1 MAFDLS
7 QHMSTSKLI
16 RFTLPTIFMM
26 IFTSLYTIV
35 DGIFVSNFAGK
46 TAFAAVNFIL
56 PFCMILAS
64 VGMMIGTGGSAIVA
78 KTLGEGDH
86 PRARRY
92 FTLLVIFA
100 GVIGTA
106 LAVMGIFFMEDMSG
120 FLGAEGAMLEA
131 ATLYGIFM
139 MFSLPFFVLQYAFQ
153 SFFVTAGQPKLGFY
167 VIVIAGVTNIV
178 LDFLFVGVFQWGL
191 IGAAIATN
199 IGEVLGGGIPLI
211 YFMKKRASHLY
222 FVKPHLRLKVI
233 GKACVN
239 GSSEMVTNIAMSFVS
254 MLYNWQLLHYIGEDG
269 VAAYG
274 VIMYTAMI
282 FAAIFMGYSV
292 GASPLMSFQYG
303 AKNHKEMRSLLM
315 KSLGLITI
323 ASLFMFLAG
332 QAFAEPISKIFVAY
346 DTSLLDLTVYAY
358 KIYALCFLFMGFSI
372 YASSLFTALNNGL
385 VSALISFLRTLV
397 FETGAVIILP
407 LIFGIDGIWFS
418 VTVAEMFACAIAA
431 CFMIGLSGHYGYRKQ
446 KKLPAENPLPPQP

>member
-1 MAFDLS
+1 MPFDMS
-7 QHMSTSKLI
+7 QHMSTSKLL

-26 IFTSLYTIV
+26 IFASLYTIV

-46 TAFAAVNFIL
+46 TALAAVNFII
-56 PFCMILAS
+56 PFVMILS
-64 VGMMIGTGGSAIVA
+64 SLGMMIGTGGSAIVA
-78 KTLGEGDH
+78 KTLGEGEPD
-86 PRARRY
+86 RARRY
-92 FTLLVIFA
+92 FTLLVIFTA
-100 GVIGTA
+100 IVGTVIAIIGGFCTKDVA
-106 LAVMGIFFMEDMSG
+106 M
-120 FLGAEGAMLEA
+120 FLGAEGEMLDA

-139 MFSLPFFVLQYAFQ
+139 MLSLPFFMLQYAFQ
-153 SFFVTAGQPKLGFY
+153 SFFVTAGQPKLGFL

-211 YFMKKRASHLY
+211 YFAKKRASHLY
-222 FVKPHLRLKVI
+222 FVKPHLRWKVI

-239 GSSEMVTNIAMSFVS
+239 GSSEMVNNIAMSLVA
-254 MLYNWQLLHYIGEDG
+254 MLYNWQLLRYIGEDG

-292 GASPLMSFQYG
+292 GSSPLMSFQYG
-303 AKNHKEMRSLLM
+303 AKNRVEMRSLLW
-315 KSLGLITI
+315 KSLGLIAI
-323 ASLFMFLAG
+323 ASLFMFMAG
-332 QAFAEPISKIFVAY
+332 QVFAEPISRLFVGY
-346 DTSLLDLTVYAY
+346 DAALLDLTVHAY

-372 YASSLFTALNNGL
+372 YASAFFTSLNNGL

-397 FETGAVIILP
+397 FETSAVIILP
-407 LIFGIDGIWFS
+407 MIFGINGIWFS
-418 VTVAEMFACAIAA
+418 VTVAEMLACTIAA
-431 CFMIGLSGHYGYRKQ
+431 CFMIGLSGRYGYRK
-446 KKLPAENPLPPQP
+446 KKLPAKNASALKP

>member
-1 MAFDLS
+1 
-7 QHMSTSKLI
+7 
-16 RFTLPTIFMM
+16 
-26 IFTSLYTIV
+26 
-35 DGIFVSNFAGK
+35 
-46 TAFAAVNFIL
+46 
-56 PFCMILAS
+56 
-64 VGMMIGTGGSAIVA
+64 
-78 KTLGEGDH
+78 
-86 PRARRY
+86 
-92 FTLLVIFA
+92 
-100 GVIGTA
+100 
-106 LAVMGIFFMEDMSG
+106 
-120 FLGAEGAMLEA
+120 MLEA

-211 YFMKKRASHLY
+211 YFMKKRTSHLY

-346 DTSLLDLTVYAY
+346 DTSLLDLTVHAY

-446 KKLPAENPLPPQP
+446 KKLSADNALPPQP

>member
-1 MAFDLS
+1 MPFDMS
-7 QHMSTSKLI
+7 QHISTSKLI

-46 TAFAAVNFIL
+46 TALAAVNLII
-56 PFCMILAS
+56 PFVMILSS

-78 KTLGEGDH
+78 KTLGEGDR

-100 GVIGTA
+100 ASIGVI
-106 LAVMGIFFMEDMSG
+106 LAVLGCYYMEDVAG
-120 FLGAEGAMLEA
+120 FLGAQGAMLDA
-131 ATLYGIFM
+131 AALYGIFM

-153 SFFVTAGQPKLGFY
+153 SFFVTAGQPKLGFL

-191 IGAAIATN
+191 VGAAVATN
-199 IGEVLGGGIPLI
+199 IGELLGGGIPLI
-211 YFMKKRASHLY
+211 YFMKKRNSHLY
-222 FVKPHLRLKVI
+222 FVKPHFRPRVV

-239 GSSEMVTNIAMSFVS
+239 GSSEMVTNIAMSLVA
-254 MLYNWQLLHYIGEDG
+254 MLYNWQLLRYIGEDG

-282 FAAIFMGYSV
+282 FAAIFMGYSI
-292 GASPLMSFQYG
+292 GSSPLMSFQYG
-303 AKNHKEMRSLLM
+303 AKNQVEMRSLLW
-315 KSLGLITI
+315 KSLGLIAI

-332 QAFAEPISKIFVAY
+332 QAFAEPISKLFVGY
-346 DTSLLDLTVYAY
+346 DAALLELTVHAY

-372 YASSLFTALNNGL
+372 YASAFFTALNNGL

-397 FETGAVIILP
+397 FEVGAVLILP
-407 LIFGIDGIWFS
+407 LIFGINGIWFS
-418 VTVAEMFACAIAA
+418 VTVAEVFACTVAAI
-431 CFMIGLSGHYGYRKQ
+431 FMIGLSGRYGYRKP
-446 KKLPAENPLPPQP
+446 KKIPAKDAILTK

>member
-1 MAFDLS
+1 
-7 QHMSTSKLI
+7 
-16 RFTLPTIFMM
+16 
-26 IFTSLYTIV
+26 
-35 DGIFVSNFAGK
+35 
-46 TAFAAVNFIL
+46 
-56 PFCMILAS
+56 
-64 VGMMIGTGGSAIVA
+64 
-78 KTLGEGDH
+78 
-86 PRARRY
+86 
-92 FTLLVIFA
+92 
-100 GVIGTA
+100 
-106 LAVMGIFFMEDMSG
+106 
-120 FLGAEGAMLEA
+120 
-131 ATLYGIFM
+131 
-139 MFSLPFFVLQYAFQ
+139 
-153 SFFVTAGQPKLGFY
+153 
-167 VIVIAGVTNIV
+167 
-178 LDFLFVGVFQWGL
+178 
-191 IGAAIATN
+191 
-199 IGEVLGGGIPLI
+199 
-211 YFMKKRASHLY
+211 
-222 FVKPHLRLKVI
+222 
-233 GKACVN
+233 
-239 GSSEMVTNIAMSFVS
+239 

-269 VAAYG
+269 VAASG

-346 DTSLLDLTVYAY
+346 DTSLLDLTVHAY

-385 VSALISFLRTLV
+385 VSTLISFLRTLV

-446 KKLPAENPLPPQP
+446 KKLSADNALPPQP

>member
-1 MAFDLS
+1 
-7 QHMSTSKLI
+7 
-16 RFTLPTIFMM
+16 
-26 IFTSLYTIV
+26 
-35 DGIFVSNFAGK
+35 
-46 TAFAAVNFIL
+46 
-56 PFCMILAS
+56 
-64 VGMMIGTGGSAIVA
+64 
-78 KTLGEGDH
+78 
-86 PRARRY
+86 
-92 FTLLVIFA
+92 
-100 GVIGTA
+100 
-106 LAVMGIFFMEDMSG
+106 
-120 FLGAEGAMLEA
+120 
-131 ATLYGIFM
+131 
-139 MFSLPFFVLQYAFQ
+139 
-153 SFFVTAGQPKLGFY
+153 
-167 VIVIAGVTNIV
+167 
-178 LDFLFVGVFQWGL
+178 
-191 IGAAIATN
+191 
-199 IGEVLGGGIPLI
+199 
-211 YFMKKRASHLY
+211 
-222 FVKPHLRLKVI
+222 
-233 GKACVN
+233 
-239 GSSEMVTNIAMSFVS
+239 

-446 KKLPAENPLPPQP
+446 KKLSADNALPPQP

>member
-1 MAFDLS
+1 MPFDMS
-7 QHMSTSKLI
+7 QHMSTSKLL

-26 IFTSLYTIV
+26 IFASLYTIV

-46 TAFAAVNFIL
+46 TALAAVNFII
-56 PFCMILAS
+56 PFVMILS
-64 VGMMIGTGGSAIVA
+64 SLGMMIGTGGSAIVA
-78 KTLGEGDH
+78 KTLGEGEPD
-86 PRARRY
+86 RARRY
-92 FTLLVIFA
+92 FTLLVIFTA
-100 GVIGTA
+100 IVGTVIAIIGGLCTKDVA
-106 LAVMGIFFMEDMSG
+106 M
-120 FLGAEGAMLEA
+120 FLGAEGEMLDA

-139 MFSLPFFVLQYAFQ
+139 MLSLPFFMLQYAFQ
-153 SFFVTAGQPKLGFY
+153 SFFVTAGQPKLGFL

-211 YFMKKRASHLY
+211 YFAKKRASHLY
-222 FVKPHLRLKVI
+222 FVKPHLRWKVI

-239 GSSEMVTNIAMSFVS
+239 GSSEMVNNIAMSLVA
-254 MLYNWQLLHYIGEDG
+254 MLYNWQLLRYIGEDG

-292 GASPLMSFQYG
+292 GSSPLMSFQYG
-303 AKNHKEMRSLLM
+303 AKNRVEMRSLLW
-315 KSLGLITI
+315 KSLGLIAI
-323 ASLFMFLAG
+323 ASLFMFMAG
-332 QAFAEPISKIFVAY
+332 QVFAEPISKLFVGY
-346 DTSLLDLTVYAY
+346 DAALLDLTVHAY

-372 YASSLFTALNNGL
+372 YASAFFTSLNNGL

-397 FETGAVIILP
+397 FETSAVIILP
-407 LIFGIDGIWFS
+407 MIFGINGIWFS
-418 VTVAEMFACAIAA
+418 VTVAEMLACTIAA
-431 CFMIGLSGHYGYRKQ
+431 CFMIGLSGRYGYRK
-446 KKLPAENPLPPQP
+446 KKLPAKNASAVKP

>member
-1 MAFDLS
+1 MA
-7 QHMSTSKLI
+7 
-16 RFTLPTIFMM
+16 
-26 IFTSLYTIV
+26 
-35 DGIFVSNFAGK
+35 
-46 TAFAAVNFIL
+46 
-56 PFCMILAS
+56 
-64 VGMMIGTGGSAIVA
+64 
-78 KTLGEGDH
+78 
-86 PRARRY
+86 
-92 FTLLVIFA
+92 
-100 GVIGTA
+100 
-106 LAVMGIFFMEDMSG
+106 
-120 FLGAEGAMLEA
+120 
-131 ATLYGIFM
+131 
-139 MFSLPFFVLQYAFQ
+139 
-153 SFFVTAGQPKLGFY
+153 
-167 VIVIAGVTNIV
+167 
-178 LDFLFVGVFQWGL
+178 
-191 IGAAIATN
+191 
-199 IGEVLGGGIPLI
+199 
-211 YFMKKRASHLY
+211 
-222 FVKPHLRLKVI
+222 RLKWSPI
-233 GKACVN
+233 SQWASCPW
-239 GSSEMVTNIAMSFVS
+239 
-254 MLYNWQLLHYIGEDG
+254 LYNWQLLHYIGEDG

-332 QAFAEPISKIFVAY
+332 QAFAEPIS
-346 DTSLLDLTVYAY
+346 

>member
-1 MAFDLS
+1 
-7 QHMSTSKLI
+7 
-16 RFTLPTIFMM
+16 
-26 IFTSLYTIV
+26 
-35 DGIFVSNFAGK
+35 
-46 TAFAAVNFIL
+46 
-56 PFCMILAS
+56 
-64 VGMMIGTGGSAIVA
+64 
-78 KTLGEGDH
+78 
-86 PRARRY
+86 
-92 FTLLVIFA
+92 
-100 GVIGTA
+100 
-106 LAVMGIFFMEDMSG
+106 
-120 FLGAEGAMLEA
+120 
-131 ATLYGIFM
+131 
-139 MFSLPFFVLQYAFQ
+139 
-153 SFFVTAGQPKLGFY
+153 
-167 VIVIAGVTNIV
+167 
-178 LDFLFVGVFQWGL
+178 
-191 IGAAIATN
+191 
-199 IGEVLGGGIPLI
+199 
-211 YFMKKRASHLY
+211 
-222 FVKPHLRLKVI
+222 
-233 GKACVN
+233 
-239 GSSEMVTNIAMSFVS
+239 MSFVS

-346 DTSLLDLTVYAY
+346 DTSLLDLTVHAY

-446 KKLPAENPLPPQP
+446 MKLSADNALPPQP

>member
-1 MAFDLS
+1 
-7 QHMSTSKLI
+7 
-16 RFTLPTIFMM
+16 
-26 IFTSLYTIV
+26 
-35 DGIFVSNFAGK
+35 
-46 TAFAAVNFIL
+46 
-56 PFCMILAS
+56 
-64 VGMMIGTGGSAIVA
+64 
-78 KTLGEGDH
+78 
-86 PRARRY
+86 
-92 FTLLVIFA
+92 
-100 GVIGTA
+100 
-106 LAVMGIFFMEDMSG
+106 
-120 FLGAEGAMLEA
+120 
-131 ATLYGIFM
+131 
-139 MFSLPFFVLQYAFQ
+139 
-153 SFFVTAGQPKLGFY
+153 
-167 VIVIAGVTNIV
+167 
-178 LDFLFVGVFQWGL
+178 
-191 IGAAIATN
+191 
-199 IGEVLGGGIPLI
+199 
-211 YFMKKRASHLY
+211 
-222 FVKPHLRLKVI
+222 
-233 GKACVN
+233 
-239 GSSEMVTNIAMSFVS
+239 

-346 DTSLLDLTVYAY
+346 DTSLLALTVHAY

-446 KKLPAENPLPPQP
+446 KKLSADNALPPQP

>member
-1 MAFDLS
+1 MPFDMS
-7 QHMSTSKLI
+7 QHMSTSKLL

-26 IFTSLYTIV
+26 IFASLYTIV

-46 TAFAAVNFIL
+46 TALAAVNFII
-56 PFCMILAS
+56 PFVMILS
-64 VGMMIGTGGSAIVA
+64 SLGMMIGTGGSAIVA
-78 KTLGEGDH
+78 KTLGEGEPD
-86 PRARRY
+86 RARRY
-92 FTLLVIFA
+92 FTLLVIFTA
-100 GVIGTA
+100 IVGTVIAIIGGLCTKDVA
-106 LAVMGIFFMEDMSG
+106 M
-120 FLGAEGAMLEA
+120 FLGAEGEMLDA

-139 MFSLPFFVLQYAFQ
+139 MLSLPFFMLQYAFQ
-153 SFFVTAGQPKLGFY
+153 SFFVTAGQPKLGFL

-211 YFMKKRASHLY
+211 YFAKKRASHLY
-222 FVKPHLRLKVI
+222 FVKPHLRWKVI

-239 GSSEMVTNIAMSFVS
+239 GSSEMVNNIAMSLVA
-254 MLYNWQLLHYIGEDG
+254 MLYNWQLLRYIGEDG

-292 GASPLMSFQYG
+292 GSSPLMSFQYG
-303 AKNHKEMRSLLM
+303 AKNRVEMRSLLW
-315 KSLGLITI
+315 KSLGLIAI
-323 ASLFMFLAG
+323 ASLFMFMAG
-332 QAFAEPISKIFVAY
+332 QVFAEPISKLFVGY
-346 DTSLLDLTVYAY
+346 DAALLDLTVHAY

-372 YASSLFTALNNGL
+372 YASAFFTSLNNGL

-397 FETGAVIILP
+397 FETSAVIILP
-407 LIFGIDGIWFS
+407 MLFGINGIWFS
-418 VTVAEMFACAIAA
+418 VTVAEMLACTIAA
-431 CFMIGLSGHYGYRKQ
+431 CFMIGLSGRYGYRK
-446 KKLPAENPLPPQP
+446 KKLPAKNASAVKP

>member
-1 MAFDLS
+1 
-7 QHMSTSKLI
+7 
-16 RFTLPTIFMM
+16 
-26 IFTSLYTIV
+26 
-35 DGIFVSNFAGK
+35 
-46 TAFAAVNFIL
+46 
-56 PFCMILAS
+56 
-64 VGMMIGTGGSAIVA
+64 
-78 KTLGEGDH
+78 
-86 PRARRY
+86 
-92 FTLLVIFA
+92 
-100 GVIGTA
+100 
-106 LAVMGIFFMEDMSG
+106 
-120 FLGAEGAMLEA
+120 
-131 ATLYGIFM
+131 
-139 MFSLPFFVLQYAFQ
+139 
-153 SFFVTAGQPKLGFY
+153 
-167 VIVIAGVTNIV
+167 
-178 LDFLFVGVFQWGL
+178 
-191 IGAAIATN
+191 
-199 IGEVLGGGIPLI
+199 
-211 YFMKKRASHLY
+211 
-222 FVKPHLRLKVI
+222 
-233 GKACVN
+233 
-239 GSSEMVTNIAMSFVS
+239 
-254 MLYNWQLLHYIGEDG
+254 
-269 VAAYG
+269 
-274 VIMYTAMI
+274 MI